1 MIFNSSSRLGTFPDR
16 WKIARI
22 TPIYKSGAKDD
33 TNNYRPISI
42 LSVLSKLYE
51 KIAHDQLIDFL
62 QSNKKLTQNQF
73 AFRKLHS
80 TITSLIGVSD
90 HWYSNIENK
99 KANFALFLDLKK
111 AFDTVD
117 HEILVSKLVK
127 YGVIGNENNW
137 FKSYLTNRSQYCSID
152 GQESE
157 ILGIECGIPQGS
169 CLGPLLFII
178 YLNDFERCL
187 EYSRANMYA
196 DDTEIAISSNNQVEL
211 IETAQAEL
219 LNISEW
225 MRINKLSLNPT
236 KTEYMIIDHPRR
248 RKIGEPLTQLFING
262 EKIKRVDKT
271 KYLGVIVDDILGW
284 EEQYESV
291 KKKVAGGLA
300 AMKKLKDVLPRS
312 MLFQVYKA
320 LVESHLRYADVV
332 WGSLSNTK
340 ISALQ
345 RLQNRAFD
353 IIEASKIRTL
363 LVDQHLTSIKCFNL
377 TGRF

>member
-1 MIFNSSSRLGTFPDR
+1 MGRYSFIRAIFQENITLFVNVVVNVGPRLASRIEVKSGDDPLCHFHNRTEETVFQFKHVNESTVLEYIQNLKQGKSAGPDKIPTTILKDAADFICKPLTMILNSSSRLGTFPDR

-51 KIAHDQLIDFL
+51 KIAYDQLIDFL

-80 TITSLIGVSD
+80 TITSLIGD

-137 FKSYLTNRSQYCSID
+137 FKSYLTNRSQYCSTD

-196 DDTEIAISSNNQVEL
+196 DDTEITISSNNQVEL
-211 IETAQAEL
+211 IETAQAYGGPQVSRQKFCETPRQKFCETSRQKFCETSRQK
-219 LNISEW
+219 ISE
-225 MRINKLSLNPT
+225 PT
-236 KTEYMIIDHPRR
+236 
-248 RKIGEPLTQLFING
+248 FS
-262 EKIKRVDKT
+262 
-271 KYLGVIVDDILGW
+271 W
-284 EEQYESV
+284 
-291 KKKVAGGLA
+291 
-300 AMKKLKDVLPRS
+300 
-312 MLFQVYKA
+312 
-320 LVESHLRYADVV
+320 
-332 WGSLSNTK
+332 
-340 ISALQ
+340 SAF
-345 RLQNRAFD
+345 R
-353 IIEASKIRTL
+353 
-363 LVDQHLTSIKCFNL
+363 
-377 TGRF
+377 